1 MTVWART
8 ASVHGLR
15 RFSLAIC
22 LPVKVRR
29 RREKRRGPGRPRN
42 LDRAHLLFRSST
54 QRTAKYRDIQTTNTA
69 SPLALNWV
77 RELPGVKD
85 PGADDSRR
93 ALHESE
99 ASRVYRAR
107 GTIIESHQVVNAE
120 ATAGPLTF
128 EDLFADEHARL
139 YRALYLIIGNTHEA
153 EELMQ
158 DAFLHVL
165 ERWDRIDDPAGY
177 LYRSALNSTR
187 SRFRRLAFAAKRPL
201 TPGQPE
207 DPFAAA
213 DLRDQ
218 MVRALRELPER
229 QRAALRSKPS
239 ISSSMGDRLSTWL
252 STLVLTLTRANTSTS

>member
-1 MTVWART
+1 MISGVPSTKAT
-8 ASVHGLR
+8 PHASIAH
-15 RFSLAIC
+15 
-22 LPVKVRR
+22 VK
-29 RREKRRGPGRPRN
+29 
-42 LDRAHLLFRSST
+42 RSSSLT
-54 QRTAKYRDIQTTNTA
+54 
-69 SPLALNWV
+69 
-77 RELPGVKD
+77 
-85 PGADDSRR
+85 
-93 ALHESE
+93 
-99 ASRVYRAR
+99 
-107 GTIIESHQVVNAE
+107 QVVSAK
-120 ATAGPLTF
+120 AIAGPLTF

-187 SRFRRLAFAAKRPL
+187 SRFRRLASAAKRPL

-218 MVRALRELPER
+218 MVRSLRGLPDR
-229 QRAALRSKPS
+229 QRTA
-239 ISSSMGDRLSTWL
+239 
-252 STLVLTLTRANTSTS
+252 LVLVDLLDYRSEDAGKVLGITAATVRSLVSHGRAAMKLSLEVDDDG